1 MYKGSD
7 AIMDPLKMHYGVKRP
22 LQFKEE
28 RIKNL
33 PDSNMRYY
41 PVDVRGNL
49 DEWGAVIKHQ
59 SEVHQR
65 EQAQAHMQMRHG

>member
-1 MYKGSD
+1 
-7 AIMDPLKMHYGVKRP
+7 
-22 LQFKEE
+22 
-28 RIKNL
+28 
-33 PDSNMRYY
+33 MRYY

-65 EQAQAHMQMRHG
+65 EQAEAHMQMRHG